1 MKLLF
6 YNRQKKSSLK
16 YPPVTPRLSFATRL
30 PIVIPASALT
40 PPARFLTGHKSISNL
55 AKIENEDID
64 METVEDGIFE
74 GHSELAPVK
83 VDVKVLVK
91 NHKLI
96 KVELLRHECG
106 LGHPADVIVDK
117 MVEQNTWDVDAVS
130 GATVSS
136 EIIKNAVNKALR

>member
-1 MKLLF
+1 MKKIFYVILGIVLLGTSGCLSLTASM
-6 YNRQKKSSLK
+6 KK
-16 YPPVTPRLSFATRL
+16 
-30 PIVIPASALT
+30 
-40 PPARFLTGHKSISNL
+40 NL

-74 GHSELAPVK
+74 GHSELDPVK

-130 GATVSS
+130 GATISS

>member
-1 MKLLF
+1 MKKVFYVILGIVLLGTIGCLSLTASM
-6 YNRQKKSSLK
+6 KKS
-16 YPPVTPRLSFATRL
+16 
-30 PIVIPASALT
+30 
-40 PPARFLTGHKSISNL
+40 L

-74 GHSELAPVK
+74 GHSELDLVK

-91 NHKLI
+91 NHNLI

-106 LGHPADVIVDK
+106 FGHPADVIVDK

>member
-1 MKLLF
+1 MKKIFYVILGIVLLGTSGCLSLTASM
-6 YNRQKKSSLK
+6 KK
-16 YPPVTPRLSFATRL
+16 
-30 PIVIPASALT
+30 
-40 PPARFLTGHKSISNL
+40 NL

-74 GHSELAPVK
+74 GHSELDPVK

-136 EIIKNAVNKALR
+136 GIKKNAVNKALR

>member
-1 MKLLF
+1 MKKIFYVILGIVLLGTSGCLSLTAS
-6 YNRQKKSSLK
+6 KKK
-16 YPPVTPRLSFATRL
+16 
-30 PIVIPASALT
+30 
-40 PPARFLTGHKSISNL
+40 NL

-83 VDVKVLVK
+83 VDVKVLVE

-136 EIIKNAVNKALR
+136 GVIKNAVNKALR

>member
-1 MKLLF
+1 MKKIFYVILGIVLLGTIGCLSLTASM
-6 YNRQKKSSLK
+6 KKSL
-16 YPPVTPRLSFATRL
+16 AT
-30 PIVIPASALT
+30 
-40 PPARFLTGHKSISNL
+40 
-55 AKIENEDID
+55 IENEDID

-74 GHSELAPVK
+74 GHSELDLVK
-83 VDVKVLVK
+83 VDVKVLVE

>member
-1 MKLLF
+1 MKKIFCVILGIVLLGTSGCLSLTASM
-6 YNRQKKSSLK
+6 KK
-16 YPPVTPRLSFATRL
+16 R
-30 PIVIPASALT
+30 
-40 PPARFLTGHKSISNL
+40 L

-74 GHSELAPVK
+74 GHSELDLVK
-83 VDVKVLVK
+83 VDVKVLVE

>member
-1 MKLLF
+1 MKKIFCVILGIVLLGTSGCLSLTASM
-6 YNRQKKSSLK
+6 KK
-16 YPPVTPRLSFATRL
+16 R
-30 PIVIPASALT
+30 
-40 PPARFLTGHKSISNL
+40 L

-74 GHSELAPVK
+74 GHSELDPVK

-117 MVEQNTWDVDAVS
+117 MVEQNTWDVDVVS

>member
-1 MKLLF
+1 MKKIFYVILGIVLLGTIGCLSLTASM
-6 YNRQKKSSLK
+6 KKSL
-16 YPPVTPRLSFATRL
+16 AT
-30 PIVIPASALT
+30 
-40 PPARFLTGHKSISNL
+40 
-55 AKIENEDID
+55 IENEDID

-74 GHSELAPVK
+74 GHSKLDLVK
-83 VDVKVLVK
+83 VDVKVLVE

>member
-1 MKLLF
+1 MKEIFCVILGIVLLGTSGCLSLTASM
-6 YNRQKKSSLK
+6 KK
-16 YPPVTPRLSFATRL
+16 
-30 PIVIPASALT
+30 
-40 PPARFLTGHKSISNL
+40 NL

-74 GHSELAPVK
+74 GHSELDLVK

>member
-1 MKLLF
+1 MKKIFYVILGIVLLGTSGCLSLTASM
-6 YNRQKKSSLK
+6 KK
-16 YPPVTPRLSFATRL
+16 R
-30 PIVIPASALT
+30 
-40 PPARFLTGHKSISNL
+40 L
-55 AKIENEDID
+55 AKIENEVID

-74 GHSELAPVK
+74 GHSELDLVK

-136 EIIKNAVNKALR
+136 GIKKNAVNKALR

>member
-1 MKLLF
+1 MKKIFYVILGIVLLGTIGCLSLTASM
-6 YNRQKKSSLK
+6 KKS
-16 YPPVTPRLSFATRL
+16 
-30 PIVIPASALT
+30 
-40 PPARFLTGHKSISNL
+40 L

-74 GHSELAPVK
+74 GHSELDLVK

-136 EIIKNAVNKALR
+136 GIKKNAVNKALR

>member
-1 MKLLF
+1 MKKIFCVILGIVLLGTSGCLSLTASM
-6 YNRQKKSSLK
+6 KK
-16 YPPVTPRLSFATRL
+16 
-30 PIVIPASALT
+30 
-40 PPARFLTGHKSISNL
+40 NL

-74 GHSELAPVK
+74 GHSELVPVK

>member
-1 MKLLF
+1 MKKIFYVILGIVLLGTSGCLSLTASM
-6 YNRQKKSSLK
+6 KK
-16 YPPVTPRLSFATRL
+16 R
-30 PIVIPASALT
+30 
-40 PPARFLTGHKSISNL
+40 L

-74 GHSELAPVK
+74 GHSELDPVK
-83 VDVKVLVK
+83 VDVKVLVE

>member
-1 MKLLF
+1 MKKIFYVILGIVLLGTIGCLSLTASM
-6 YNRQKKSSLK
+6 KK
-16 YPPVTPRLSFATRL
+16 
-30 PIVIPASALT
+30 
-40 PPARFLTGHKSISNL
+40 NL
-55 AKIENEDID
+55 AKIENKDID

-83 VDVKVLVK
+83 VDVKVLVE

>member
-1 MKLLF
+1 MKKIFYVILGIVLLGTIGCLSLTASM
-6 YNRQKKSSLK
+6 KKSL
-16 YPPVTPRLSFATRL
+16 V
-30 PIVIPASALT
+30 
-40 PPARFLTGHKSISNL
+40 
-55 AKIENEDID
+55 KIENEDID
-64 METVEDGIFE
+64 METVEDGSFE

-130 GATVSS
+130 GATISS
-136 EIIKNAVNKALR
+136 GVIKNAVNKALR

>member
-1 MKLLF
+1 MKKIFCVILGIVLLGTSGCLSLTASM
-6 YNRQKKSSLK
+6 KK
-16 YPPVTPRLSFATRL
+16 
-30 PIVIPASALT
+30 
-40 PPARFLTGHKSISNL
+40 NL

-74 GHSELAPVK
+74 GHSELALVK

-117 MVEQNTWDVDAVS
+117 MVEQNNWDVDAVS

>member
-1 MKLLF
+1 MKKIFYVILGIVLLGTIGCLSLTASM
-6 YNRQKKSSLK
+6 KKS
-16 YPPVTPRLSFATRL
+16 
-30 PIVIPASALT
+30 
-40 PPARFLTGHKSISNL
+40 L

-74 GHSELAPVK
+74 GHSEHDLVK
-83 VDVKVLVK
+83 VDGKVLVE

>member
-1 MKLLF
+1 MKKIFCVILGIVLLGTSGCLSLTASI
-6 YNRQKKSSLK
+6 KK
-16 YPPVTPRLSFATRL
+16 R
-30 PIVIPASALT
+30 
-40 PPARFLTGHKSISNL
+40 L

-74 GHSELAPVK
+74 GHSELDLVK
-83 VDVKVLVK
+83 VDVKVLVE

-136 EIIKNAVNKALR
+136 GIIKNAVNKALR

>member
-1 MKLLF
+1 MKKIFCVILGIVLLGTSGCLSLTASM
-6 YNRQKKSSLK
+6 KK
-16 YPPVTPRLSFATRL
+16 R
-30 PIVIPASALT
+30 
-40 PPARFLTGHKSISNL
+40 L

-74 GHSELAPVK
+74 GHSELDLVK

-136 EIIKNAVNKALR
+136 GVIKNAVNKALR

>member
-1 MKLLF
+1 MKKIFCVILGIVLLGTSGCLSLTASM
-6 YNRQKKSSLK
+6 KK
-16 YPPVTPRLSFATRL
+16 R
-30 PIVIPASALT
+30 
-40 PPARFLTGHKSISNL
+40 L

>member
-1 MKLLF
+1 MKKIFYVILGIVLLGTSGCLSLTASM
-6 YNRQKKSSLK
+6 KK
-16 YPPVTPRLSFATRL
+16 
-30 PIVIPASALT
+30 
-40 PPARFLTGHKSISNL
+40 NL

-74 GHSELAPVK
+74 GHSELDLVK
-83 VDVKVLVK
+83 VDVKVLVE

-96 KVELLRHECG
+96 KVELLCHECG

>member
-1 MKLLF
+1 MKKIFYVILGIVLLGTIGCLSLTASM
-6 YNRQKKSSLK
+6 KKS
-16 YPPVTPRLSFATRL
+16 
-30 PIVIPASALT
+30 
-40 PPARFLTGHKSISNL
+40 L

-64 METVEDGIFE
+64 METVEDGSLE
-74 GHSELAPVK
+74 GHCELDLVK
-83 VDVKVLVK
+83 VDVKGLVE

-136 EIIKNAVNKALR
+136 EIIKHAVNKALR

>member
-1 MKLLF
+1 MKKIFYVILGIVLLGTIGCLSLTASM
-6 YNRQKKSSLK
+6 KK
-16 YPPVTPRLSFATRL
+16 
-30 PIVIPASALT
+30 
-40 PPARFLTGHKSISNL
+40 NL

>member
-1 MKLLF
+1 MKKIFYVILGIVLLGTIGCLSLTASM
-6 YNRQKKSSLK
+6 KK
-16 YPPVTPRLSFATRL
+16 R
-30 PIVIPASALT
+30 
-40 PPARFLTGHKSISNL
+40 L

-74 GHSELAPVK
+74 GHSELDLVK
-83 VDVKVLVK
+83 VDVKVLVE

>member
-1 MKLLF
+1 MKKIFYVILGIVLLGTSGCLSLTASM
-6 YNRQKKSSLK
+6 KK
-16 YPPVTPRLSFATRL
+16 R
-30 PIVIPASALT
+30 
-40 PPARFLTGHKSISNL
+40 L
-55 AKIENEDID
+55 AKIENEVID

-74 GHSELAPVK
+74 GHSELDLVK

>member
-1 MKLLF
+1 MKKIFYVILGIVLLGTSGCLSLTASM
-6 YNRQKKSSLK
+6 KK
-16 YPPVTPRLSFATRL
+16 
-30 PIVIPASALT
+30 
-40 PPARFLTGHKSISNL
+40 NL

-74 GHSELAPVK
+74 GHSELDPVK
-83 VDVKVLVK
+83 VDVKVLVE

>member
-1 MKLLF
+1 MKKIFYVILGIVLLGTIGCLSLTASM
-6 YNRQKKSSLK
+6 KKS
-16 YPPVTPRLSFATRL
+16 
-30 PIVIPASALT
+30 
-40 PPARFLTGHKSISNL
+40 L

-74 GHSELAPVK
+74 GHSALALVK
-83 VDVKVLVK
+83 VDVKVLVE

-130 GATVSS
+130 GATGAS

>member
-1 MKLLF
+1 MKNIFCVILGIVLLGTIGCLSLTASM
-6 YNRQKKSSLK
+6 KKS
-16 YPPVTPRLSFATRL
+16 
-30 PIVIPASALT
+30 
-40 PPARFLTGHKSISNL
+40 L

-64 METVEDGIFE
+64 METVENGIFE
-74 GHSELAPVK
+74 GHSELDLVK

-117 MVEQNTWDVDAVS
+117 MVEQNTWGVDAVS
-130 GATVSS
+130 GATISS
-136 EIIKNAVNKALR
+136 GIIKNAVNKALR

>member
-1 MKLLF
+1 MKKIFYVILGIVLLGTSGCLSLTASM
-6 YNRQKKSSLK
+6 KK
-16 YPPVTPRLSFATRL
+16 
-30 PIVIPASALT
+30 
-40 PPARFLTGHKSISNL
+40 NL

-83 VDVKVLVK
+83 VDVKVLVE

-130 GATVSS
+130 GATISS
-136 EIIKNAVNKALR
+136 KIIKNAVNKALR

>member
-1 MKLLF
+1 MKKIF
-6 YNRQKKSSLK
+6 YVILGIVLHGTSGCLSLTASMKK
-16 YPPVTPRLSFATRL
+16 
-30 PIVIPASALT
+30 
-40 PPARFLTGHKSISNL
+40 NL

>member
-1 MKLLF
+1 MKKIFCVILGIVLLGTSGCLSLTASM
-6 YNRQKKSSLK
+6 KK
-16 YPPVTPRLSFATRL
+16 R
-30 PIVIPASALT
+30 
-40 PPARFLTGHKSISNL
+40 L

-74 GHSELAPVK
+74 GHSELALVK

>member
-1 MKLLF
+1 MKKIFYVILGIVLLGTSGCLSLTASM
-6 YNRQKKSSLK
+6 KK
-16 YPPVTPRLSFATRL
+16 
-30 PIVIPASALT
+30 
-40 PPARFLTGHKSISNL
+40 NL

-74 GHSELAPVK
+74 GHSELDLVK

-136 EIIKNAVNKALR
+136 GIIKNAVNKALR

>member
-1 MKLLF
+1 MKKIFYVILGIVLLGTSGCLSLTASM
-6 YNRQKKSSLK
+6 KK
-16 YPPVTPRLSFATRL
+16 
-30 PIVIPASALT
+30 
-40 PPARFLTGHKSISNL
+40 NL

-64 METVEDGIFE
+64 METVEDGSFE
-74 GHSELAPVK
+74 GHSELDLVK
-83 VDVKVLVK
+83 VDVKVLVE

-117 MVEQNTWDVDAVS
+117 MIEQNTWDVDAVS

>member
-1 MKLLF
+1 MKKIFCVILGIVLLGTSGCLSLTASM
-6 YNRQKKSSLK
+6 KK
-16 YPPVTPRLSFATRL
+16 R
-30 PIVIPASALT
+30 
-40 PPARFLTGHKSISNL
+40 L
-55 AKIENEDID
+55 AKIENEVID

-74 GHSELAPVK
+74 GHSELDPVK
-83 VDVKVLVK
+83 VDVKVLVE

-106 LGHPADVIVDK
+106 LGHPADVIVNK

-130 GATVSS
+130 GATISS